1 MLTHRP
7 RYEPKPVNLRLIV
20 LYHTVIN
27 LTISSYRISSPDGYF
42 LFLPLLVFLPLYFV
56 SEKAIAP
63 HNNSVV
69 IPMNIIAATTNG
81 SYIPASMRTS

>member
-1 MLTHRP
+1 MLTHHP
-7 RYEPKPVNLRLIV
+7 KYEPKLVNLRRRILCQ
-20 LYHTVIN
+20 TAIN
-27 LTISSYRISSPDGYF
+27 LTIASYRVSSPDGHF
-42 LFLPLLVFLPLYFV
+42 LFLPLLGFLPLYFV

-69 IPMNIIAATTNG
+69 IPMNITATTTNG